1 MEAPLLFASVYG
13 SCKFKASQVRSVHLR
28 QKETSQASREQLR
41 QCECLWLTDLV
52 RSPSVQS
59 WIDEN
64 IELYTDL
71 PIFKFDD
78 LLEHSNKRY
87 RSEYYENWLN
97 RLYTQTP
104 SNHPD
109 RVPLLAAARYHR
121 SSVLHAELIKGRDEI
136 VQRVLASGNR
146 DGPLLDTVF
155 ESPDYNADISQDDDA
170 DFAELCERFHSDR
183 SRLELLTQDIKHYC
197 GHLNDYCDRILLF
210 PSNLETFMSLQRGS
224 YPDIESKW
232 THFGD
237 SFHRSLKVDLVLESQ
252 VRQPQGP

>member
-1 MEAPLLFASVYG
+1 M
-13 SCKFKASQVRSVHLR
+13 Q
-28 QKETSQASREQLR
+28 
-41 QCECLWLTDLV
+41 
-52 RSPSVQS
+52 
-59 WIDEN
+59 I
-64 IELYTDL
+64 
-71 PIFKFDD
+71 
-78 LLEHSNKRY
+78 
-87 RSEYYENWLN
+87 
-97 RLYTQTP
+97 
-104 SNHPD
+104 
-109 RVPLLAAARYHR
+109 
-121 SSVLHAELIKGRDEI
+121 
-136 VQRVLASGNR
+136 VLASGNR

-155 ESPDYNADISQDDDA
+155 ESPDDTEDNSQDDA

-252 VRQPQGP
+252 VRRPQGTSSLSEERGLIRNPLTRHTDWQVEREGARANTKRHPDAFESNFVD

>member
-1 MEAPLLFASVYG
+1 M
-13 SCKFKASQVRSVHLR
+13 
-28 QKETSQASREQLR
+28 
-41 QCECLWLTDLV
+41 
-52 RSPSVQS
+52 
-59 WIDEN
+59 
-64 IELYTDL
+64 
-71 PIFKFDD
+71 
-78 LLEHSNKRY
+78 
-87 RSEYYENWLN
+87 
-97 RLYTQTP
+97 
-104 SNHPD
+104 
-109 RVPLLAAARYHR
+109 
-121 SSVLHAELIKGRDEI
+121 
-136 VQRVLASGNR
+136 QRVLASGNR

-155 ESPDYNADISQDDDA
+155 ESPDYNEDISQDDDA

-252 VRQPQGP
+252 VCRPQGPSANSEGRGLIRNSLTGHTDWQVEREGARANTKPHSDASKSRFVD